1 MHIPESIKKRIDLS
15 KGILDR
21 IGRSEAQV
29 LMYDDMVLKI
39 QPESNSA
46 ANEHNMLRWL
56 QGRLPVPDIIEE
68 ANEDGMCYLLMSRVQ
83 GKHLCTTEILDDQ
96 HLLAEVVAYGLK
108 KLWSLDISD
117 CPTDRSLEQKFREI
131 DFGLRSGAITMD
143 NARQEETYGPSG
155 FKSPAELFDWLVKHR
170 PDERLVLS
178 HGDYC
183 LPNIICEGGKLA
195 GYIDLGYAGAADQWV
210 DIEMVQWSMWANTT
224 GQFGGK
230 CRPFNRQL
238 LFDALGME
246 PDEEKIRYYSL
257 LNELC

>member
-46 ANEHNMLRWL
+46 ANEHTMLRWL

-131 DFGLRSGAITMD
+131 DFGLR
-143 NARQEETYGPSG
+143 SG

-238 LFDALGME
+238 LFDALGIE

-257 LNELC
+257 LHELC